1 MLLFSLGGV
10 VGEELDG
17 HETVARRHCV
27 AVLRD
32 PVSLSYVHL
41 YKHTHASILQQVVQ
55 LVHMHIELYIQLW
68 ELVLFYNLP

>member
-27 AVLRD
+27 AILRD

-41 YKHTHASILQQVVQ
+41 YKHTHTSILQHSSTAVYTVVGAR
-55 LVHMHIELYIQLW
+55 
-68 ELVLFYNLP
+68 LVLQFTVNLHFS